1 MFAIEK
7 IEEIIQGK
15 LYAVKCSALQDDCET
30 EFGDINEFG
39 RLFNLWQDTSYL
51 FCFFNRHLEDL
62 KSGFFGVISVEEA
75 ILITINEAYN
85 FEQELLS
92 VAKNKINTA
101 QSLREIFRPL
111 SDSDKDK
118 YPIPLYLKS
127 KAYGSRKSWLRLY
140 ALRLNDNIY
149 IITGGGIKLTRTMNT
164 RIHLKNELKKL
175 DILKQFLIDQGIV
188 DYDGMIDFIELNL

>member
-101 QSLREIFRPL
+101 QSLQEIFRPL